1 MSPIHSSVPF
11 RSSQYI
17 EKFWRVWGDLN
28 SQNWRVSRK
37 SWFTCKIKKIT
48 YKRGF
53 HSDTG
58 LKVDHRW
65 VVEPEDK
72 LRLTHVVPAR
82 EKIPVGCSQC
92 FQSWKLPLSDFFGLS
107 RQKWRND
114 AWLPQLTDDDNAV
127 AQVDVLLSWT
137 EDCSSWLVNPQ
148 PACQR
153 SHPRWCCCL
162 VVVLDQH
169 FQWKFFIIH

>member
-92 FQSWKLPLSDFFGLS
+92 FQSWKLPLSDFLGLS

-114 AWLPQLTDDDNAV
+114 AFNHGGWCIFTSKSYKIYLSLLWQTTWSV
-127 AQVDVLLSWT
+127 ALG
-137 EDCSSWLVNPQ
+137 CF
-148 PACQR
+148 
-153 SHPRWCCCL
+153 HCCM
-162 VVVLDQH
+162 
-169 FQWKFFIIH
+169 FK